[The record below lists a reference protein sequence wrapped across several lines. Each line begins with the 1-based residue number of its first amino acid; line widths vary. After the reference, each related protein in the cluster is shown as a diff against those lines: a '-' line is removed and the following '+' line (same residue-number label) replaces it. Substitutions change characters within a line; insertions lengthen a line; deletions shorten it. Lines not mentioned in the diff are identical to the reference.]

1 MRMRRATDGGGA
13 AVHVRSAVARAG
25 IAGALVAGT
34 VLAAWSGTSGAA
46 QAHHKKK
53 LGSPV
58 VVGAS
63 LSLSGDF
70 STDGQAFDRGYHLWQ
85 AWQNAHGGLLG
96 HKIVLKILSD
106 KSTPTQAATN
116 YNTLISSDHA
126 KLTIGPFSSLLT
138 VPSAKAAHR
147 HGYALVEGAGGAP
160 AVFKTGL
167 NNVFDVSYP
176 VATGLKPFCE
186 WVASMP
192 KGTRPKTVA
201 YATVTTIFEA
211 TQFPIA
217 KRILGKAGVRT
228 VYTKTFPTETTDFT
242 PIASGVVGSHA
253 TIVILGDTA
262 VSTVSSFMSSFEAAH
277 FNPKAIIATS
287 GPDQGAAFLS
297 AVGTAN
303 AIGVMV
309 EGGWYPGFAS
319 KSSHALVQRYVK
331 KYGGTASG
339 VNADVAEAFSV
350 GEVLTQ
356 AVKATHGFTNQ
367 KIIHY
372 LHSNKT
378 FSSVQ
383 GPVKFDKAGENVKG
397 LNFAFQWLTKT
408 GTPTFA
414 QVLPTT
420 AKGSVTPLYPKPS
433 WGS

>member
-1 MRMRRATDGGGA
+1 MRIGSERDAGGA
-13 AVHVRSAVARAG
+13 GRALWSAVTRAG
-25 IAGALVAGT
+25 AAGAIVVGG
-34 VLAAWSGTSGAA
+34 VLAAWSGTSGAGP
-46 QAHHKKK
+46 AHHGKK

-85 AWQNAHGGLLG
+85 AWQNKHGGLLG
-96 HKIVLKILSD
+96 HRIVLKILSD

-126 KLTIGPFSSLLT
+126 KLVIGPFSSLLT

-147 HGYALVEGAGGAP
+147 HGFALVEGAGGAP

-176 VATGLKPFCE
+176 VATGLKPFCK
-186 WVASMP
+186 WIASMP
-192 KGTRPKTVA
+192 SATRPKTVA

-217 KRILGKAGVRT
+217 KRILGKAGVKT
-228 VYTKTFPTETTDFT
+228 AYTKTFPTETTDYT
-242 PIASGVVGSHA
+242 PIASGVVSSHA
-253 TIVILGDTA
+253 TVVILGDTA

-277 FNPKAIIATS
+277 FNPKAVIATS
-287 GPDQGAAFLS
+287 GPDQGAAFLK

-309 EGGWYPGFAS
+309 EGGWYPGFVS
-319 KSSHALVQRYVK
+319 KSSKALVQRYVK

-356 AVKATHGFTNQ
+356 AVKGTHGFTNQ
-367 KIIHY
+367 RIISY
-372 LHSNKT
+372 LHGNRT
-378 FSSVQ
+378 FTSVQ
-383 GPVKFDKAGENVKG
+383 GPVKFNKAGENVKG

-408 GTPTFA
+408 GKPFFA
-414 QVLPTT
+414 QVLPKN
-420 AKGSVTPLYPKPS
+420 AKGSVAPVFPKPPWAS
-433 WGS
+433 